1 MSMSETVG
9 SRLKRLRK
17 ERDLPQVDVAV
28 AVGISRST
36 LAGIETDDDPP
47 GRETLLRLAD
57 FFGVSVDELYPGAS
71 TSSATPK
78 VLERAKDEDEAAL
91 LAFWRTLDEAEKR
104 FFLIAL
110 TRARDGT

>member
-1 MSMSETVG
+1 MSETVG

-47 GRETLLRLAD
+47 GRDTLLKLAD
-57 FFGVSVDELYPGAS
+57 FFGVSVDELYPAGAG
-71 TSSATPK
+71 SAPPK
-78 VLERAKDEDEAAL
+78 VFERAKDEDEAAL
-91 LAFWRTLDEAEKR
+91 LVFWRKLDEPGKR
-104 FFLIAL
+104 LFLLAL
-110 TRARDGT
+110 ARGREGG